1 MTSRKSG
8 AAVKADAAA
17 AGTITDEH
25 RRAAAAR
32 TEEYVQAYRLTE
44 IREARNLTQVQ
55 LAAAMHV
62 TQPRVSE
69 IEHGTLEAVQL
80 STLRNY
86 VEALGGQLTVTAEFE
101 TEHIILATG

>member
-1 MTSRKSG
+1 MTTTKSW
-8 AAVKADAAA
+8 AAVKAEAAA

-44 IREARNLTQVQ
+44 IRQARQLTQVQ

-69 IEHGTLEAVQL
+69 IEHGEIDAVQL

-86 VEALGGQLTVTAEFE
+86 VQALGGHLTVTAEFDN
-101 TEHIILATG
+101 EHITLATG

>member
-1 MTSRKSG
+1 MTATKSW
-8 AAVKADAAA
+8 AKVKAEAAT

-25 RRAAAAR
+25 RHAAAAR

-44 IREARNLTQVQ
+44 IRQARQLTQVQ

-69 IEHGTLEAVQL
+69 IEHGALDAVQL

-86 VEALGGQLTVTAEFE
+86 VQALGGHLTVTAQFDS
-101 TEHIILATG
+101 EHITLATG